1 MLIQFDLGFS
11 GWMFLQLILLLLI
24 ICMLLLFHLSLSL
37 VLSLCDA
44 HVSNV
49 IEYIC
54 MYIIPIALAPM
65 FFFYFSFWFGK
76 THFSFFF
83 PRLNHFNNVALCVTF
98 MHYTIKK
105 LASTNIKLKSID
117 ANFACIIN
125 GATLFVPTTNV
136 VGQYMTYNALSI
148 CMRVFVCVACCWV
161 NTAVKTDR

>member
-1 MLIQFDLGFS
+1 MYAVAFS
-11 GWMFLQLILLLLI
+11 
-24 ICMLLLFHLSLSL
+24 SLS
-37 VLSLCDA
+37 
-44 HVSNV
+44 VSRTVTMRCACIKCYRIYLYVYYSNRTRADV
-49 IEYIC
+49 
-54 MYIIPIALAPM
+54 
-65 FFFYFSFWFGK
+65 FFYFSFWFGK

-136 VGQYMTYNALSI
+136 VGQYMTYNALSM